1 MGLKQVLVIKASR
14 SDSYHIFKAP
24 AAPAPNET
32 NKIPIIASLV
42 ETRFGAVSKP
52 TAQVNITKDITLGF
66 INLNNSEKLNK
77 SSCDKLLFF
86 NFKLMIKSKLKN
98 RNLSQE
104 DAFNLSELF
113 KLMKPRVMSLVIF
126 TCAVGLLMAPNIIP
140 TKDAIIGIILVSI
153 GAGAAGALNMWYES
167 DLDALMTRTCLR
179 PIPTGKV
186 NKNQALVFGISLSI
200 FSVIALDFFSNRISA
215 ALLLFTIL
223 FYVFVY
229 TIWLKRKTPQNIVI
243 GGAAGALP
251 PVIGWTIAT
260 NSLSLEPITFF
271 LIIFFWTP
279 SHFWALSLYKSDDYK
294 KAKIPMLPLTD
305 GVESTK
311 LNIFVYSI
319 LMLPVVILPYAIGF
333 VSLVFLIPSLVLT
346 IYYNYLCF
354 ELYKFKKNKFDAK
367 KAKTIFGYS
376 ILYLFL
382 IFVLFLIDKIL

>member
-1 MGLKQVLVIKASR
+1 
-14 SDSYHIFKAP
+14 
-24 AAPAPNET
+24 
-32 NKIPIIASLV
+32 
-42 ETRFGAVSKP
+42 
-52 TAQVNITKDITLGF
+52 
-66 INLNNSEKLNK
+66 
-77 SSCDKLLFF
+77 
-86 NFKLMIKSKLKN
+86 MIKSKLKN

-104 DAFNLSELF
+104 DVFNLSELF

-126 TCAVGLLMAPNIIP
+126 TCAVGLLMAPNIVP

-167 DLDALMTRTCLR
+167 DLDALMSRTCLR

-186 NKNQALVFGISLSI
+186 NKNQALVFGITLSI
-200 FSVIALDFFSNRISA
+200 FSVIALDYFVNRISA
-215 ALLLFTIL
+215 GLLLSTIL

-279 SHFWALSLYKSDDYK
+279 SHFWALSLYKSEDYK
-294 KAKIPMLPLTD
+294 IAKIPMLPLTN

-311 LNIFVYSI
+311 LNILIYSL
-319 LMLPVVILPYAIGF
+319 LMLPVIVLPYAIGF

-346 IYYNYLCF
+346 LYYNFLCF
-354 ELYKFKKNKFDAK
+354 ELYKFKKNKFDSK

>member
-1 MGLKQVLVIKASR
+1 M
-14 SDSYHIFKAP
+14 
-24 AAPAPNET
+24 
-32 NKIPIIASLV
+32 
-42 ETRFGAVSKP
+42 
-52 TAQVNITKDITLGF
+52 
-66 INLNNSEKLNK
+66 IN
-77 SSCDKLLFF
+77 
-86 NFKLMIKSKLKN
+86 SKLKN
-98 RNLSQE
+98 KNLSQE
-104 DAFNLSELF
+104 NVFNFSELF

-126 TCAVGLLMAPNIIP
+126 TCAVGLLMAPTVVS
-140 TKDAIIGIILVSI
+140 TKDAMIAILLVSI

-179 PIPTGKV
+179 PIPMGKV
-186 NKNQALVFGISLSI
+186 NKKQALIFGTSLSF
-200 FSVIALDFFSNRISA
+200 FSVIALDYYANTISA

-223 FYVFVY
+223 FYVFIY

-294 KAKIPMLPLTD
+294 KAKIPMLPLTN
-305 GVESTK
+305 GIESTK
-311 LNIFVYSI
+311 INILVYSL
-319 LMLPVVILPYAIGF
+319 LMLPMVILPYAIDF
-333 VSLVFLIPSLVLT
+333 VGLVFLVPALMLT
-346 IYYNYLCF
+346 LYYNFLCF
-354 ELYKFKKNKFDAK
+354 ELYMYKKNKFNPK

-382 IFVLFLIDKIL
+382 IFVIFLIDKIL